1 MNRYFKLL
9 VLLMSLFFT
18 RASAQHQA
26 ASRIESIISAA
37 VKKAYPASVRMW
49 GFDTTRNERTS
60 AQFSGVVVSAAGY
73 ILTAAHTVQPGRHYK
88 VFFTDGR
95 EAIAEALG
103 KIEVKETPGAPDV
116 AMMKI
121 LTKGNWPF
129 AEIGYSHSLVKN
141 EMCLSIAYP
150 ETLNQKLPTLRLG
163 KIAEVKNSYGFIQS
177 TCKMEPGDS
186 GGPLFD
192 YLGRVIGLHSAID
205 VAEEMNFEIPVDLYR
220 KYWTALQQEKIYTAF
235 PDQTDVVIADKL
247 ANQIKK
253 DTESGKTDFS
263 RVKFSP
269 KFKNTSFELSTTL
282 NGEVKTIGATL
293 FNVLDASG
301 KRKQVL
307 LAKNSMVGEAIG
319 IKLNGTL
326 LNLTVIARDKE
337 NDLILLGL
345 NQAIQGGI
353 ELKDVKT
360 LSNENAIGQLLF
372 TTKYDASY
380 LQSVWSSSALA
391 LPKISAMPYFGAMVA
406 YNTSPAVFS
415 LIKAASP
422 AEQAGLKMGDELL
435 SVDGQAIAKS
445 ADFVP
450 FMAKYWPGDE
460 ISLNWTREGKPF
472 SAMAK
477 LAGIGQ
483 GSSNHPA
490 EKFVGGKSARRD
502 GFNAVYAHDLALTPD
517 LNGSPVFDAKGNF
530 CGLNIARFSR
540 TAALFMPAKVVYQ
553 FINEY
558 VK

>member
-1 MNRYFKLL
+1 MNRYFRLL
-9 VLLMSLFFT
+9 ALAMLLFFT

-26 ASRIESIISAA
+26 ANRIESVISAA
-37 VKKAYPASVRMW
+37 MKKAYPASVRMW

-60 AQFSGVVVSAAGY
+60 AQFSGVVVSADGY
-73 ILTAAHTVQPGRHYK
+73 ILTAAHTVQPGRNYK

-129 AEIGYSHSLVKN
+129 AEMGYSQSLVKN

-150 ETLNQKLPTLRLG
+150 ESLNQKLPTLRLG
-163 KIAEVKNSYGFIQS
+163 KIAEVKNSYGFIRS

-205 VAEEMNFEIPVDLYR
+205 VAEDMNFEIPVDLYR
-220 KYWTALQQEKIYTAF
+220 KYWMALQQEKIYTAF
-235 PDQTDVVIADKL
+235 PNQTDVIDADKL
-247 ANQIKK
+247 AKQIKK
-253 DTESGKTDFS
+253 DTETGKTDFDL
-263 RVKFSP
+263 VKYSP

-282 NGEVKTIGATL
+282 NGEVKMLTATL
-293 FNVLDASG
+293 FNVLDAAG
-301 KRKQVL
+301 QHKQVL
-307 LAKNSMVGEAIG
+307 LAKNSLVGEAVN
-319 IKLNGTL
+319 IKFQHKT
-326 LNLTVIARDKE
+326 LNLSVIARDKE
-337 NDLILLGL
+337 NDLVLLGL
-345 NQAIQGGI
+345 NETIQGGI
-353 ELKDVKT
+353 ELKDIK
-360 LSNENAIGQLLF
+360 NESHENPIGQLLF
-372 TTKYDASY
+372 TARYDGSY
-380 LQSVWSSSALA
+380 LQSVWSSTALT

-406 YNTSPAVFS
+406 YNTSPVVFS

-422 AEQAGLKMGDELL
+422 AEQSGLKMGDELL
-435 SVDGQAIAKS
+435 SIDGQPITKS

-460 ISLNWTREGKPF
+460 ISLNWRREGKPF
-472 SAMAK
+472 SARAK
-477 LAGIGQ
+477 LAGVGQ

-490 EKFVGGKSARRD
+490 EKFAGGKSARRD
-502 GFNAVYAHDLALTPD
+502 GFKAVYAHDLALTPD
-517 LNGSPVFDAKGNF
+517 LNGSPVFNAKGNF

-540 TAALFMPAKVVYQ
+540 TAALFIPANVVYQ
-553 FINEY
+553 FINEH

>member
-1 MNRYFKLL
+1 MNRYFRLL
-9 VLLMSLFFT
+9 ALAMLLFFT
-18 RASAQHQA
+18 SASAQHQA
-26 ASRIESIISAA
+26 ANRIESVISAA
-37 VKKAYPASVRMW
+37 MKKAYPASVRMW

-60 AQFSGVVVSAAGY
+60 AQFSGVVVSIDGY
-73 ILTAAHTVQPGRHYK
+73 ILTAAHTVQPGRNYK

-129 AEIGYSHSLVKN
+129 AEMGYSHSLVKS

-150 ETLNQKLPTLRLG
+150 ESLNQKLPTLRLG
-163 KIAEVKNSYGFIQS
+163 KIAEVKNSYGFIRS

-205 VAEEMNFEIPVDLYR
+205 VAEDMNFEIPVDLYR

-235 PDQTDVVIADKL
+235 PNQTDVIDADKL
-247 ANQIKK
+247 AKQIKK
-253 DTESGKTDFS
+253 DTETGKTDFDL
-263 RVKFSP
+263 VKYSP

-282 NGEVKTIGATL
+282 NGEVKTLTATL
-293 FNVLDASG
+293 FNLLDATG
-301 KRKQVL
+301 QRKQVL
-307 LAKNSMVGEAIG
+307 LTKNSLVGEAVN
-319 IKLNGTL
+319 IKFQRKT
-326 LNLTVIARDKE
+326 LNLSVIARDKE
-337 NDLILLGL
+337 NDLVLLGL
-345 NQAIQGGI
+345 NETIQGGI
-353 ELKDVKT
+353 ELKDIKKE
-360 LSNENAIGQLLF
+360 SHENPIGQLLF
-372 TTKYDASY
+372 TARYDGSY
-380 LQSVWSSSALA
+380 LQSVWSSTALT

-406 YNTSPAVFS
+406 YNTSPVVFS

-422 AEQAGLKMGDELL
+422 AEQSGLKMGDELV
-435 SVDGQAIAKS
+435 SIDGQPIAKS

-460 ISLNWTREGKPF
+460 ISLNWMREGKPF
-472 SAMAK
+472 SATAK
-477 LAGIGQ
+477 LAGVWQ

-490 EKFVGGKSARRD
+490 EKFAGGKSARRD
-502 GFNAVYAHDLALTPD
+502 GFKAVYAHDLALTPD
-517 LNGSPVFDAKGNF
+517 LNGSPVFNSKGNF

-540 TAALFMPAKVVYQ
+540 TAALFMPANVVYQ
-553 FINEY
+553 FINEQL
-558 VK
+558 K

>member
-9 VLLMSLFFT
+9 TLVLMLFFT
-18 RASAQHQA
+18 QASAQHQA

-60 AQFSGVVVSAAGY
+60 AQFSGVVVSADGF
-73 ILTAAHTVQPGRHYK
+73 ILTAAHTVQPGRNYK

-129 AEIGYSHSLVKN
+129 AQMGYSQSLVKN
-141 EMCLSIAYP
+141 EMCLSISYP

-163 KIAEVKNSYGFIQS
+163 KIAEVKNTYGFIQS

-192 YLGRVIGLHSAID
+192 YFGRVIGLHSAID
-205 VAEEMNFEIPVDLYR
+205 VAEDMNFEIPVDLYR

-235 PDQTDVVIADKL
+235 PDRTDLVKADLFEK
-247 ANQIKK
+247 QIKK
-253 DTESGKTDFS
+253 DTESGKTDFDQ
-263 RVKFSP
+263 VKFMP
-269 KFKNTSFELSTTL
+269 KFKNTSFELVSKL

-293 FNVLDASG
+293 FNFTNAAG
-301 KRKQVL
+301 NREQVL
-307 LAKNSMVGEAIG
+307 LTKNSMTGEAIS
-319 IKLNGTL
+319 IKFKDKM
-326 LNLTVIARDKE
+326 LNLSVIARDKE

-345 NQAIQGGI
+345 NEAISGGI
-353 ELKDVKT
+353 DLKDVKPI
-360 LSNENAIGQLLF
+360 SNEDPIGQLLF
-372 TTKYDASY
+372 TAKKDGTYF
-380 LQSVWSSSALA
+380 QSVWSSASLT
-391 LPKISAMPYFGAMVA
+391 LPKVSAMPYFGAMVA
-406 YNTSPAVFS
+406 YNTSPVVFS
-415 LIKAASP
+415 LIKATSP
-422 AEQAGLKMGDELL
+422 AEQSGLKMGDELV
-435 SVDGQAIAKS
+435 SIDGQAIAKS

-450 FMAKYWPGDE
+450 FIAKYWPDDE
-460 ISLNWTREGKPF
+460 ITLNWTRDGKAF
-472 SAMAK
+472 SKTVK

-490 EKFVGGKSARRD
+490 EKFTGGKSARRD

-517 LNGSPVFDAKGNF
+517 LNGTPVFDAKGNF

-540 TAALFMPAKVVYQ
+540 TAALFMPANVVYQ
-553 FINEY
+553 FISRH

>member
-60 AQFSGVVVSAAGY
+60 AQFSGVVVSADGY

>member
-60 AQFSGVVVSAAGY
+60 AQFSGVVVSADGY

-345 NQAIQGGI
+345 NQAIPGGI

>member
-1 MNRYFKLL
+1 MNRYFRLL
-9 VLLMSLFFT
+9 AFAMLLFFT

-26 ASRIESIISAA
+26 ANRIESVISTAM
-37 VKKAYPASVRMW
+37 KKAYPASVRMW

-60 AQFSGVVVSAAGY
+60 AQFSGVVVSADGY
-73 ILTAAHTVQPGRHYK
+73 ILTAAHTVQPGRNYK

-103 KIEVKETPGAPDV
+103 KIEVNETPGAPDV

-129 AEIGYSHSLVKN
+129 AEMGYSHSLVKS

-150 ETLNQKLPTLRLG
+150 ESLNQKLPTLRLG
-163 KIAEVKNSYGFIQS
+163 KIAEVKNSYGFIRS

-205 VAEEMNFEIPVDLYR
+205 VAEDMNFEIPVDLYR

-235 PDQTDVVIADKL
+235 PNQTDVIDTDKL
-247 ANQIKK
+247 AKQIKK
-253 DTESGKTDFS
+253 DTDTGKTDFDL
-263 RVKFSP
+263 VKYSP

-282 NGEVKTIGATL
+282 NGEVKMLTATL
-293 FNVLDASG
+293 FNVLDAAG
-301 KRKQVL
+301 QHKQVL
-307 LAKNSMVGEAIG
+307 LAKNSLVGEAVN
-319 IKLNGTL
+319 IKFQHKT
-326 LNLTVIARDKE
+326 LNLSVIARDKE
-337 NDLILLGL
+337 NDLVLLGL
-345 NQAIQGGI
+345 NETIQGGI
-353 ELKDVKT
+353 ELKDIK
-360 LSNENAIGQLLF
+360 NESHENPIGQLLF
-372 TTKYDASY
+372 TARYDGTY
-380 LQSVWSSSALA
+380 LRSVWSSTALTLA
-391 LPKISAMPYFGAMVA
+391 KISAMPYFGAMVA

-422 AEQAGLKMGDELL
+422 AEQSGLKMGDELL
-435 SVDGQAIAKS
+435 SIDGQPITKS

-472 SAMAK
+472 SATAK
-477 LAGIGQ
+477 LAGVGQ

-490 EKFVGGKSARRD
+490 EKFAGGKSARRD

-517 LNGSPVFDAKGNF
+517 LNGSPVFNAKGNF

-540 TAALFMPAKVVYQ
+540 TAALFMPANVVYQ
-553 FINEY
+553 FINEH

>member
-1 MNRYFKLL
+1 MNRYFRLL
-9 VLLMSLFFT
+9 ALAMLLFFT

-26 ASRIESIISAA
+26 ANRIESVISAA
-37 VKKAYPASVRMW
+37 MKKAYPASVRMW

-60 AQFSGVVVSAAGY
+60 AQFSGVVVSADGY
-73 ILTAAHTVQPGRHYK
+73 ILTAAHTVQPGRNYK

-129 AEIGYSHSLVKN
+129 AEMGYSQSLVKN

-150 ETLNQKLPTLRLG
+150 ESLNQKLPTLRLG
-163 KIAEVKNSYGFIQS
+163 KIAEVKNSYGFIRS

-205 VAEEMNFEIPVDLYR
+205 VAEDMNFEIPVDLYR

-235 PDQTDVVIADKL
+235 PNQTDVIDADKL
-247 ANQIKK
+247 AKQIKK
-253 DTESGKTDFS
+253 DTETGKTDFDL
-263 RVKFSP
+263 VKYSP
-269 KFKNTSFELSTTL
+269 KFKNTSFELKSTV
-282 NGEVKTIGATL
+282 NGEIKTITATL
-293 FNVLDASG
+293 FNVPNAAG
-301 KRKQVL
+301 TPKQVL
-307 LAKNSMVGEAIG
+307 VTKNSMVGEAVN
-319 IKLNGTL
+319 IKFQDKM
-326 LNLTVIARDKE
+326 LNLSVIARDKE
-337 NDLILLGL
+337 NDLVLLGL
-345 NQAIQGGI
+345 NETIQGGI
-353 ELKDVKT
+353 ELKDVK
-360 LSNENAIGQLLF
+360 NESHENPVGQLLF
-372 TTKYDASY
+372 TARYDGTY
-380 LQSVWSSSALA
+380 LQSVWSSTALT

-406 YNTSPAVFS
+406 YNTSPVVFS

-422 AEQAGLKMGDELL
+422 AEEIGLKMGDELL
-435 SVDGQAIAKS
+435 SIDGQPIAKS

-460 ISLNWTREGKPF
+460 ISLNWTREGKPL
-472 SAMAK
+472 SAKAK
-477 LAGIGQ
+477 LAGVGQ

-490 EKFVGGKSARRD
+490 EKFAGGKSARRD
-502 GFNAVYAHDLALTPD
+502 GFKAVYAHDLALTPD
-517 LNGSPVFDAKGNF
+517 LNGSGVFDAKGNF

-540 TAALFMPAKVVYQ
+540 TAALFMPANVVYQ
-553 FINEY
+553 FINEQL
-558 VK
+558 K